1 MPTRHHSTAAP
12 RLGFI
17 ATAAALAALAAVAF
31 LLLRPGAGNAAQS
44 SGALVSTAKT
54 SLGRILVNSSG
65 RTLYLFGKDKNGKS
79 SCSGMCASFWPPLIT
94 TGKPRAGT
102 GAKASLLGTTKR
114 ADGRMQVTYNH
125 HPLYTF
131 KKDTKKGQTNGEGL
145 SAFGATWYAVSPA
158 GARVV
163 KSSGGGGGGY
173 EPPAPGRKDTGG
185 RVTASPGTRWSFVT
199 SRLAPRRR
207 AGFRSRTSRRVA
219 PR

>member
-1 MPTRHHSTAAP
+1 MPTRHHSTAARAAAP
-12 RLGFI
+12 LGLI

-31 LLLRPGAGNAAQS
+31 LLLRPATGNAAQA
-44 SGALVSTAKT
+44 SGAIVSTAKT

-65 RTLYLFGKDKNGKS
+65 HTLYLFGKDKNGKS

-114 ADGRMQVTYNH
+114 ADGRLQVTYNH

-145 SAFGATWYAVSPA
+145 SAFGAKWYAVSPA
-158 GARVV
+158 GARVLRQPV
-163 KSSGGGGGGY
+163 QSGIPQNNGGDHDSDNNGGPSDGD
-173 EPPAPGRKDTGG
+173 GNI
-185 RVTASPGTRWSFVT
+185 
-199 SRLAPRRR
+199 
-207 AGFRSRTSRRVA
+207 
-219 PR
+219 